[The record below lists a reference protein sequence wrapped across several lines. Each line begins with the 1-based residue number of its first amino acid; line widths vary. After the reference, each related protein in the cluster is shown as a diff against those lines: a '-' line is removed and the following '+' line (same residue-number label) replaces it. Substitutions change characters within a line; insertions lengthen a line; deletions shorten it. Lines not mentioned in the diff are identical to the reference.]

1 MLIVEQFPVLVVAIS
16 LLSAFTI
23 LVAGLINKKSCC
35 FISIATILVQLVMSF
50 YILNHVLTVG
60 TIHYWLGGW
69 KPPWGIEYLVDVLNA
84 YVLVIVLFLALIC
97 AIYSK
102 RSIEHELPHKLVS
115 FYTVFQ
121 LLVTGMCGVTV
132 TGDIFNMYV
141 FLEIMSLA
149 AYALIASSKIGLKAG
164 FTYLVMGSI
173 GACFFLI
180 GVGFLYAVTGSL
192 NMHDLSL
199 LLPPLYGNRVVQAA
213 FVFFFTGLSLKMAFF
228 PLHTWQPDAY
238 ADAPSTVSVI
248 ISAAMSTVSIYAFLR
263 VLFSVFT
270 TQFIQIY
277 APLTTVISW
286 LAAIA
291 IIFGSVYAVA
301 QYNLKRMFAY
311 SSVAHVGYIMLSVG
325 ICTSTTLGLTPAVMH
340 LLNHALMKGCLFL
353 IAGAFIY
360 KKAELWD
367 IAKFPGLGRKMP
379 YTGIAFIFTALAMCD
394 IPPGAGFVTIL
405 YLILAF
411 LDAGQ
416 FIFAAVILFS
426 VIVTFFY
433 FFHVVE
439 MMYLRVGVE
448 EEIEK
453 ERGDIPM
460 SMLIPV
466 FVLAALSWIA
476 GIIWLMKIPF
486 PIVDAVNSMFGL
498 GVVP

>member
-23 LVAGLINKKSCC
+23 LVAGLVNKKSCC
-35 FISIATILVQLVMSF
+35 FISIATILVQLVMAF
-50 YILNHVLTVG
+50 YILNHVLTEG

-69 KPPWGIEYLVDVLNA
+69 KPPWGIEYVVDALNA
-84 YVLVIVLFLALIC
+84 YVLVIVLFIALIC

-102 RSIEHELPHKLVS
+102 RSIEHELPHKLV
-115 FYTVFQ
+115 YQ
-121 LLVTGMCGVTV
+121 LLITGMCGVTV
-132 TGDIFNMYV
+132 TGDMFNMYV
-141 FLEIMSLA
+141 FLEIMCIA
-149 AYALIASSKIGLKAG
+149 GYALIASSKIGLKAG

-173 GACFFLI
+173 GACFVLLGI
-180 GVGFLYAVTGSL
+180 GFLYSVTGSL

-213 FVFFFTGLSLKMAFF
+213 FVFFFTGLGIKMAFF

-238 ADAPSTVSVI
+238 AYAPSAVSVI
-248 ISAAMSTVSIYAFLR
+248 IAAAMSKVSIYAFLR
-263 VLFSVFT
+263 VLFSVYT
-270 TQFIQIY
+270 AEFIRIY

-291 IIFGSVYAVA
+291 IIFGSVYALA

-311 SSVAHVGYIMLSVG
+311 SSVAHVGYIMLAVG

-340 LLNHALMKGCLFL
+340 LLNHAVMKGCLFL

-360 KKAELWD
+360 KRAELWD
-367 IAKFPGLGRKMP
+367 IMKFPGLGRKMP

-394 IPPGAGFVTIL
+394 IPPSAGFVTIL

-411 LDAGQ
+411 LEAGQ

-453 ERGDIPM
+453 ERGEIPM

-466 FVLAALSWIA
+466 FLLAALCWIT
-476 GIIWLMKIPF
+476 GVIWLMKIPF
-486 PIVDAVNSMFGL
+486 PILDAVNSMFGL